1 MKKLIPLFSFALILF
16 GLHLALIFFFLKD
29 QSLSFILGTHAFLFF
44 FLFVGNLAMR
54 KVKSID
60 PKKVGMTFLTITVF
74 KMLSSIVFIFVIKQ
88 NSSLNKNEIIFHLCR
103 VFLPYLKHKVL
114 QLLRSWKSS
123 RNNC

>member
-1 MKKLIPLFSFALILF
+1 MKKLIPLFSFAFVLF
-16 GLHLALIFFFLKD
+16 GLHLVLVFFILKG

-60 PKKVGMTFLTITVF
+60 PKKVGMTFLTVTVF

-88 NSSLNKNEIIFHLCR
+88 NSSLNNNEIIFNFFG
-103 VFLPYLKHKVL
+103 VFFLYLIYEVVTAIKELK
-114 QLLRSWKSS
+114 
-123 RNNC
+123 